1 MFLIDAPFVSEY
13 LKHTLQSLKTSV
25 VQTAFAAE
33 ELQGYDICFI
43 SESDA
48 IKAYHENRSLEFYTN
63 SENALDWILTNFP
76 SSELAKTLGQIK
88 DKVRFRDV
96 LSAIHPDYYYQGCPY
111 SELNTLDPESI
122 PFPIILKPSIGFFSL
137 GVQRIDDKTQL
148 VNTLSTLDSMTSSYE
163 GIYPAGVLDN
173 TTFILEAV
181 IPGEEFAIDCYYD
194 GKGQV
199 VILNMMRHLFASGD
213 DVNDRV
219 YITSSDI
226 IAQHLL
232 PIQTYLN
239 TLGSLFKLKNFQA
252 HIEVR
257 IHNNDIKAIEINPL
271 RFGGWCSTADLAQ
284 YAWGMNLYQM
294 LTTKKV
300 PDWDQ
305 LIQREPQKVFA
316 LVVLNNSTGIPGK
329 KIASFDYDK
338 LLKSVTA
345 PLELRR
351 TDFSKFP
358 LFGFLMCHV
367 PADDPSELEELLHSD
382 LTEFVAS
389 YSG

>member
-25 VQTAFAAE
+25 VQTVFAAE

-76 SSELAKTLGQIK
+76 SGELAKTLGQIK
-88 DKVRFRDV
+88 DKVRFRDA